1 MDHGNRHLAET
12 TAQLMRAGVA
22 TWIATNRSLA
32 LAVSVAV
39 SLVGC
44 GSENP
49 FDQTQI
55 QGTVTYEDGS
65 PIPGDVHATF
75 VPTLAPLDAKT
86 YPKNGHAQL
95 DSAGNFSIVTSYR
108 HADGVV
114 EGKHKVLVVSRN
126 ANGKPTD
133 AVPKEYWSE
142 HTTPLEIDT
151 ADSPFQLKVR
161 KPTSKS
167 RRQASRKP

>member
-1 MDHGNRHLAET
+1 MVHGDLHLADVRAET
-12 TAQLMRAGVA
+12 NGTRRVNGSAVA
-22 TWIATNRSLA
+22 LV
-32 LAVSVAV
+32 VSVAV

-49 FDQTQI
+49 FDHAQI
-55 QGTVTYEDGS
+55 QGTVTYEDGT
-65 PIPGDVHATF
+65 PIPGNSVHATF

-142 HTTPLEIDT
+142 HTTPLAIDT

-161 KPTSKS
+161 KPASKS